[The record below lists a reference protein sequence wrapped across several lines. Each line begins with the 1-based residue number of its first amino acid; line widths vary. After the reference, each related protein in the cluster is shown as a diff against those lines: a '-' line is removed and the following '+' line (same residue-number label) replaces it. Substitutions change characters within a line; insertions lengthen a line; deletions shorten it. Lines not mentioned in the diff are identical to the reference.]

1 MEEIL
6 KNLIREKGP
15 IDVAEFM
22 GLALGH
28 PAHGYYMK
36 GDPFGARGDFTTAP
50 EISQMFGEM
59 IAAWIMDVWQ
69 QMGSPVFTLLECG
82 PGRGTLMADI
92 MRSTKNVPG
101 FHDSV
106 EIHLLEISP
115 ALREMQA
122 QSLAPYCLAR
132 PLPSQRAGC
141 GGHPAKKDQT
151 PAYAGETNGGTGET
165 KVFWHANLQELP
177 DRPIIVIAN
186 EFLDALPVRQLVRG
200 ADAWKERV
208 VNVQNDK
215 FVYATKELPFN
226 LDVAA
231 AEGEIF
237 EISPV
242 RSQFV
247 MDLVKKMNRC
257 GTGAALIIDYGHTQP
272 GLGDTL
278 QALKN
283 HQYVSPLEDVGDA
296 DLTTHVD
303 FYAAAQS
310 AKAEGAEVFGPVEQ
324 GAFLKTIGIEQRTE
338 ILKGRAT
345 PAQKFDIEKA
355 LQRLVDSSQMGS
367 LFKVMGLTN
376 GQNISLPG
384 F

>member
-1 MEEIL
+1 MDEIL

-15 IDVAEFM
+15 IDIAEFM

-59 IAAWIMDVWQ
+59 VAAWIMDVWQ

-92 MRSTKNVPG
+92 MRATKNVPG
-101 FHDSV
+101 FHDSAKV
-106 EIHLLEISP
+106 HLLEISP
-115 ALREMQA
+115 ALRAMQA
-122 QSLAPYCLAR
+122 AALENYAPEWHVNL
-132 PLPSQRAGC
+132 
-141 GGHPAKKDQT
+141 
-151 PAYAGETNGGTGET
+151 ET
-165 KVFWHANLQELP
+165 LP
-177 DRPIIVIAN
+177 DRPMIVIAN
-186 EFLDALPVRQLVRG
+186 EFLDALPVRQLIHT
-200 ADAWKERV
+200 ADGWKERV
-208 VNVQNDK
+208 VGIANGNFAFD
-215 FVYATKELPFN
+215 TKELPFN
-226 LDVAA
+226 LPVDA
-231 AEGEIF
+231 AEGAIF

-247 MDLVKKMNRC
+247 TDLVKKLN
-257 GTGAALIIDYGHTQP
+257 GAVLIIDYGHSES
-272 GLGDTL
+272 GIGDTL
-278 QALKN
+278 QALKS
-283 HQYVSPLEDVGDA
+283 HKYISPLEEIGNA

-303 FYAAAQS
+303 FHAVKLAAEA
-310 AKAEGAEVFGPVEQ
+310 AGAEVSGPVEQ
-324 GAFLKTIGIEQRTE
+324 GAFLKDLGIAQRAE
-338 ILKGRAT
+338 ILTLRAT

-355 LQRLVDSSQMGS
+355 LQRLTDSSQMGS

-376 GQNISLPG
+376 GQNLSLPG

>member
-6 KNLIREKGP
+6 KNLIRERGP
-15 IDVAEFM
+15 IDIAEFM

-36 GDPFGARGDFTTAP
+36 GDPLGTRGDFTTAP

-59 IAAWIMDVWQ
+59 VAAWIMDVWQ

-92 MRSTKNVPG
+92 MRSTKSVPG
-101 FHDSV
+101 FHDSAQV
-106 EIHLLEISP
+106 HLLEISP
-115 ALREMQA
+115 ALRAMQA
-122 QSLAPYCLAR
+122 AALKDYAPEWHINL
-132 PLPSQRAGC
+132 
-141 GGHPAKKDQT
+141 
-151 PAYAGETNGGTGET
+151 ET
-165 KVFWHANLQELP
+165 LP
-177 DRPIIVIAN
+177 DRPMIVIAN
-186 EFLDALPVRQLVRG
+186 EFLDALPVRQLIHTEKG
-200 ADAWKERV
+200 WKERV
-208 VNVQNDK
+208 VNVENDRL
-215 FVYATKELPFN
+215 VYDMKELPFD
-226 LDVAA
+226 LDVKA

-247 MDLVKKMNRC
+247 MDLVRKMS
-257 GTGAALIIDYGHTQP
+257 GAALIVDYGHAEP
-272 GLGDTL
+272 GLGETL
-278 QALKN
+278 QALKQ
-283 HQYVSPLEDVGDA
+283 HQYVSPLGDVGEA

-303 FYAAAQS
+303 FYAVKQS
-310 AKAEGAEVFGPVEQ
+310 AEAVGAKVWGPVEQ
-324 GAFLKTIGIEQRTE
+324 GAFLKTIGIEQRAE
-338 ILKGRAT
+338 ILKLRAT
-345 PAQKFDIEKA
+345 PAQTFDIEKA

>member
-6 KNLIREKGP
+6 KNLIRARGP

-28 PAHGYYMK
+28 PEHGYYMK

-101 FHDSV
+101 FHDSAK
-106 EIHLLEISP
+106 IHLLEISP
-115 ALREMQA
+115 ALRAMQEA
-122 QSLAPYCLAR
+122 ALNSYAP
-132 PLPSQRAGC
+132 
-141 GGHPAKKDQT
+141 
-151 PAYAGETNGGTGET
+151 E
-165 KVFWHANLQELP
+165 WHVNLESLP
-177 DRPIIVIAN
+177 DQPIIVIAN

-208 VNVQNDK
+208 VSVSNDK
-215 FVYATKELPFN
+215 FVYGTKELPFN
-226 LDVAA
+226 LDVMA

-247 MDLVKKMNRC
+247 MDLMKKMNKC
-257 GTGAALIIDYGHTQP
+257 GTGAALIIDYGHVQP

-283 HQYVSPLEDVGDA
+283 HEYVSPLNNVGDA

-310 AKAEGAEVFGPVEQ
+310 AKAEGAQVFGPVEQ
-324 GAFLKTIGIEQRTE
+324 GAFLKTIGIEQRAE

>member
-1 MEEIL
+1 MDEIL

-15 IDVAEFM
+15 IDIAEFM

-59 IAAWIMDVWQ
+59 VAAWIMDVWQ

-92 MRSTKNVPG
+92 MRATKNVPG
-101 FHDSV
+101 FYDSAKV
-106 EIHLLEISP
+106 HLLEISP
-115 ALREMQA
+115 ALRAMQA
-122 QSLAPYCLAR
+122 AALENYAPEWHVNL
-132 PLPSQRAGC
+132 
-141 GGHPAKKDQT
+141 
-151 PAYAGETNGGTGET
+151 ET
-165 KVFWHANLQELP
+165 LP
-177 DRPIIVIAN
+177 DRPMIVVAN
-186 EFLDALPVRQLVRG
+186 EFLDALPVRQLIHT
-200 ADAWKERV
+200 ADGWKERV
-208 VNVQNDK
+208 VGIANGNFAFD
-215 FVYATKELPFN
+215 TKELPFN
-226 LDVAA
+226 LPVDA
-231 AEGEIF
+231 AEGAIF

-247 MDLVKKMNRC
+247 TDLVKKLN
-257 GTGAALIIDYGHTQP
+257 GAALIIDYGHSES
-272 GLGDTL
+272 GIGDTL
-278 QALKN
+278 QALKS
-283 HQYVSPLEDVGDA
+283 HKYISPLEEVGNA

-303 FYAAAQS
+303 FHAVKLAAEA
-310 AKAEGAEVFGPVEQ
+310 AGAEVSGPVEQ
-324 GAFLKTIGIEQRTE
+324 GAFLKDLGIGQRAE
-338 ILKGRAT
+338 ILTLRAT

-355 LQRLVDSSQMGS
+355 LQRLVDPSQMGS

-376 GQNISLPG
+376 GQNLSLPG

>member
-1 MEEIL
+1 MDEIL

-15 IDVAEFM
+15 IDIAEFM

-59 IAAWIMDVWQ
+59 VAAWIMDVWQ

-92 MRSTKNVPG
+92 MRATKNVPG
-101 FHDSV
+101 FYDSAKV
-106 EIHLLEISP
+106 HLLEISP
-115 ALREMQA
+115 ALRAMQA
-122 QSLAPYCLAR
+122 AALENYAPEWHVNL
-132 PLPSQRAGC
+132 
-141 GGHPAKKDQT
+141 
-151 PAYAGETNGGTGET
+151 ET
-165 KVFWHANLQELP
+165 LP
-177 DRPIIVIAN
+177 DRPMIVVAN
-186 EFLDALPVRQLVRG
+186 EFLDALPVRQLIHT
-200 ADAWKERV
+200 ADGWKERV
-208 VNVQNDK
+208 VGIANGNFAFD
-215 FVYATKELPFN
+215 TKELPFN
-226 LDVAA
+226 LPVDA
-231 AEGEIF
+231 AEGAIF

-247 MDLVKKMNRC
+247 TDLVKKLN
-257 GTGAALIIDYGHTQP
+257 GAALIIDYGHSES
-272 GLGDTL
+272 GIGDTL
-278 QALKN
+278 QALKS
-283 HQYVSPLEDVGDA
+283 HKYISPLEEIGNA

-303 FYAAAQS
+303 FHAVKLAAEA
-310 AKAEGAEVFGPVEQ
+310 AGGEVSGPVEQ
-324 GAFLKTIGIEQRTE
+324 GAFLKDLGIGQRAE
-338 ILKGRAT
+338 ILTLRAT

-355 LQRLVDSSQMGS
+355 LQRLVDPSQMGS

-376 GQNISLPG
+376 GQNLSLPG

>member
-1 MEEIL
+1 MDEIL

-15 IDVAEFM
+15 IDIAEFM

-59 IAAWIMDVWQ
+59 VAAWIMDVWQ

-92 MRSTKNVPG
+92 MRATKNVPG
-101 FHDSV
+101 FHDSAKV
-106 EIHLLEISP
+106 HLLEISP
-115 ALREMQA
+115 ALRAMQA
-122 QSLAPYCLAR
+122 AALENYAPEWHVNL
-132 PLPSQRAGC
+132 
-141 GGHPAKKDQT
+141 
-151 PAYAGETNGGTGET
+151 ET
-165 KVFWHANLQELP
+165 LP
-177 DRPIIVIAN
+177 DRPMIVIAN
-186 EFLDALPVRQLVRG
+186 EFLDALPVRQLIHT
-200 ADAWKERV
+200 ADGWKERV
-208 VNVQNDK
+208 VGIANGNFAFD
-215 FVYATKELPFN
+215 TKELPFN
-226 LDVAA
+226 LPVDA
-231 AEGEIF
+231 AEGAIF

-247 MDLVKKMNRC
+247 TDLVKKLN
-257 GTGAALIIDYGHTQP
+257 GAALIIDYGHSES
-272 GLGDTL
+272 GIGDTL
-278 QALKN
+278 QALKS
-283 HQYVSPLEDVGDA
+283 HKYISPLEEIGNA

-303 FYAAAQS
+303 FHAVKLAAEA
-310 AKAEGAEVFGPVEQ
+310 AGAEVSGPVEQ
-324 GAFLKTIGIEQRTE
+324 GAFLKDLGIGQRAE
-338 ILKGRAT
+338 ILTLRAT

-355 LQRLVDSSQMGS
+355 LQRLVDPSQMGS

-376 GQNISLPG
+376 GQNLSLPG

>member
-1 MEEIL
+1 MDEIL

-15 IDVAEFM
+15 IDIAEFM

-59 IAAWIMDVWQ
+59 VAAWIMDVWQ

-92 MRSTKNVPG
+92 MRATKNVPG
-101 FHDSV
+101 FHDSAKV
-106 EIHLLEISP
+106 HLLEISP
-115 ALREMQA
+115 ALRAMQA
-122 QSLAPYCLAR
+122 AALENYAPEWHVNL
-132 PLPSQRAGC
+132 
-141 GGHPAKKDQT
+141 
-151 PAYAGETNGGTGET
+151 ET
-165 KVFWHANLQELP
+165 LP
-177 DRPIIVIAN
+177 DRPMIVVAN
-186 EFLDALPVRQLVRG
+186 EFLDALPVRQLIHT
-200 ADAWKERV
+200 ADGWKERV
-208 VNVQNDK
+208 VGIANGNFAFD
-215 FVYATKELPFN
+215 TKELPFN
-226 LDVAA
+226 LPVDA
-231 AEGEIF
+231 AEGAIF

-247 MDLVKKMNRC
+247 TDLVKKLN
-257 GTGAALIIDYGHTQP
+257 GAALIIDYGHSES
-272 GLGDTL
+272 GIGDTL
-278 QALKN
+278 QALKS
-283 HQYVSPLEDVGDA
+283 HKYISPLEEIGNA

-303 FYAAAQS
+303 FHAVKLAAEA
-310 AKAEGAEVFGPVEQ
+310 AGAEVSGPVEQ
-324 GAFLKTIGIEQRTE
+324 GAFLKDLGIGQRAE
-338 ILKGRAT
+338 ILTLRAT

-355 LQRLVDSSQMGS
+355 LQRLVDPSQMGS

-376 GQNISLPG
+376 GQNLSLPG

>member
-1 MEEIL
+1 MDEIL

-15 IDVAEFM
+15 IDIAEFM

-59 IAAWIMDVWQ
+59 VAAWIMDVWQ

-92 MRSTKNVPG
+92 MRATKNVPG
-101 FHDSV
+101 FHDSAKV
-106 EIHLLEISP
+106 HLLEISP
-115 ALREMQA
+115 ALRAMQA
-122 QSLAPYCLAR
+122 AALENYAPEWHVNL
-132 PLPSQRAGC
+132 
-141 GGHPAKKDQT
+141 
-151 PAYAGETNGGTGET
+151 ET
-165 KVFWHANLQELP
+165 LP
-177 DRPIIVIAN
+177 DRPMIVIAN
-186 EFLDALPVRQLVRG
+186 EFLDALPIRQLIHT
-200 ADAWKERV
+200 ADGWKERV
-208 VNVQNDK
+208 VGIANGNFAFD
-215 FVYATKELPFN
+215 TKELPFN
-226 LDVAA
+226 LPVDA
-231 AEGEIF
+231 AEGAIF

-247 MDLVKKMNRC
+247 TDLVKKLN
-257 GTGAALIIDYGHTQP
+257 GAALIIDYGHSES
-272 GLGDTL
+272 GIGDTL
-278 QALKN
+278 QALKS
-283 HQYVSPLEDVGDA
+283 HKYISPLEEVGNA

-303 FYAAAQS
+303 FHAVKLAAEA
-310 AKAEGAEVFGPVEQ
+310 AGAEVSGPVEQ
-324 GAFLKTIGIEQRTE
+324 GAFLKDLGIGQRAE
-338 ILKGRAT
+338 ILTLRAT

-355 LQRLVDSSQMGS
+355 LQRLVDPSQMGS

-376 GQNISLPG
+376 GQNLSLPG